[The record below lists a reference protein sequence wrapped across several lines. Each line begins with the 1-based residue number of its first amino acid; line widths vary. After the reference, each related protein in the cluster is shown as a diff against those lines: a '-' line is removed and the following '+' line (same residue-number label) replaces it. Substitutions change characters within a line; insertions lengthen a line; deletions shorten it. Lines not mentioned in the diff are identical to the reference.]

1 MPVNRRHFLAGTLS
15 VAAAGAATACAES
28 RDAVVNAQQE
38 PAIDLATATVPFD
51 GIHQAG
57 ISTPQQSSLNLIG
70 FNFKDGVDKPAIV
83 RLMRLW
89 TEDARALTAGENPL
103 ASLEPEMTE
112 HPANLTITVGLGE
125 KFFDIAAPES
135 KPSWLHDIPALSRD
149 ELSRNWGQTDVV
161 LQICSDDPLMCAW
174 ATRHMVRA
182 GVDYVATAW
191 VQQGFMN
198 NPAVHRE
205 GTTPRNLFGQIDGTV
220 NPHTDEEYDAQVW
233 AKGAAEF
240 EGGTS
245 MVVRRIAMNL
255 DTWEM
260 LDRTS
265 REEAVGRRLDNGA
278 PLSGGEEFTPVD
290 LEARDEYGLPK
301 VDRNSHVARS
311 MAPEGHPEQKF
322 KRRPYNYNLPPEPG
336 QEQLSNA
343 GLVFIAFQENPDT
356 QFTPVLKRLDEAD
369 RLNEWITHIGSAV
382 YWIPPGTQAQDGA
395 PSFWAESLLA

>member
-1 MPVNRRHFLAGTLS
+1 M
-15 VAAAGAATACAES
+15 
-28 RDAVVNAQQE
+28 
-38 PAIDLATATVPFD
+38 
-51 GIHQAG
+51 
-57 ISTPQQSSLNLIG
+57 
-70 FNFKDGVDKPAIV
+70 
-83 RLMRLW
+83 
-89 TEDARALTAGENPL
+89 
-103 ASLEPEMTE
+103 
-112 HPANLTITVGLGE
+112 
-125 KFFDIAAPES
+125 
-135 KPSWLHDIPALSRD
+135 
-149 ELSRNWGQTDVV
+149 V

-174 ATRHMVRA
+174 AMRHMVRA

-220 NPHTDEEYDAQVW
+220 NPHTEEEYDAQVW

-382 YWIPPGTQAQDGA
+382 YWIPPGTQAQDL
-395 PSFWAESLLA
+395 SLIHI

>member
-174 ATRHMVRA
+174 AMRHMVRA

-311 MAPEGHPEQKF
+311 MAPEGNPEQKF